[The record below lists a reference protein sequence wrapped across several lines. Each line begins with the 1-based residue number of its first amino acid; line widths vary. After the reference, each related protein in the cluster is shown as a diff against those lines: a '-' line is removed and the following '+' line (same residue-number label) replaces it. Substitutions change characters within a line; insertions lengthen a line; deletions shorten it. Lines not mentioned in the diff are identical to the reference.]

1 MGARRPIRVSV
12 SLAVPLMAVPRPGL
26 SRGGPRALEAD
37 ILSALGQ
44 IGLAETARVRL
55 VLASRG
61 RLVPYTTVAS
71 ALQRLYR
78 RGLLVRSTAR
88 ARGGDRYRFELMASA
103 AADRPTHEPQS
114 ALDR

>member
-1 MGARRPIRVSV
+1 
-12 SLAVPLMAVPRPGL
+12 MAVPRPGL